1 METED
6 KKDMVKEI
14 DDALRFLEEDEALSA
29 SDIDYMMADAEARTV
44 VSDLLDSKQA
54 AVRLLLVCCVLMW
67 IASGNSLLP
76 VILPS
81 LNILSIPSTL

>member
-1 METED
+1 METVD

-44 VSDLLDSKQA
+44 VSDCPTPT
-54 AVRLLLVCCVLMW
+54 V
-67 IASGNSLLP
+67 
-76 VILPS
+76 
-81 LNILSIPSTL
+81 STRMTS